1 MYIIF
6 FIIKK
11 KFKIF
16 KGFTNWLKR
25 ITRLWIY
32 FLIMIESNL
41 IYLSFNYFLQLN
53 SPLPASLRF
62 FNKLNIVVANLTFFV
77 IFSYVLL
84 FYLLIYRYCCLK
96 QAKTILNNEAK
107 HTSRGYFCESLCRI
121 GRNLMRGFFHSFFM
135 NNYTIQIIGLAC
147 SGFLT
152 TIALLVFRTNYR
164 NVFAYILFFAY
175 HLSFFIFDTI
185 LAVHYLKP
193 TIF

>member
-1 MYIIF
+1 MYIVF
-6 FIIKK
+6 FIIKN

-16 KGFTNWLKR
+16 IEFTNWLKR
-25 ITRLWIY
+25 NTRLWIY
-32 FLIMIESNL
+32 FLTMIESNL
-41 IYLSFNYFLQLN
+41 IYLSFNYFLQLT
-53 SPLPASLRF
+53 SPLSASLRF

-77 IFSYVLL
+77 VFSYVLL

-121 GRNLMRGFFHSFFM
+121 GRSLMRGFFHSFFM

-164 NVFAYILFFAY
+164 NFFAYILFFAY
-175 HLSFFIFDTI
+175 HFSFFIFDTI